1 MVQFYA
7 LSVFIN
13 LVAGF
18 YLASE
23 STSQQGGPAPGEG
36 GVLARLRE
44 LFDEKGAKFSLGL
57 AALIVGLFKILTPT
71 HGDIPVVG
79 DLLPAAA
86 GLATGGILLLE
97 FFKSSSDL
105 ESPAVERLDSNVL
118 VHKRYFGMAAA
129 LIGFLHFLMP
139 SVPIF

>member
-7 LSVFIN
+7 LSVFLN
-13 LVAGF
+13 LLVGL
-18 YLASE
+18 YLATENSSE
-23 STSQQGGPAPGEG
+23 STPADKEG
-36 GVLARLRE
+36 LLSRLRE
-44 LFDEKGAKFSLGL
+44 MLDEKGSKFSLGL

-71 HGDIPVVG
+71 SGDIPVVG

-86 GLATGGILLLE
+86 GLTTGSILLLD
-97 FFKSSSDL
+97 FFRSSSDL
-105 ESPAVERLDSNVL
+105 ESPAVDKLDKEVL